1 MAWISGELA
10 LSLPHGEAQP
20 HVTAFSG
27 VNLRQRRTTTAF
39 LDLFLCSG
47 CLAAAS
53 ALTHPD

>member
-20 HVTAFSG
+20 RVTG
-27 VNLRQRRTTTAF
+27 LRGLSPFQRRTTTAF
-39 LDLFLCSG
+39 LDLFLCG
-47 CLAAAS
+47 VCLAAAS